1 MRSCRV
7 PSLTSGACNHL
18 TTTNTHKTSAS
29 GSGLLGRV
37 FLVLCIV
44 HFLSSFTTS
53 PVASLFPVY
62 VEADLSR
69 SPQFTG
75 GLLALL
81 CLFGGVF
88 AVIAGSLCDVLG
100 RKAVLLVGLAGSM
113 LAGMAFRV
121 ADPLMLASLLLV
133 VGAGFGSWATASQSY
148 LITSV
153 DTRRLG
159 LGGAIF
165 FLSKTAGDSLG
176 NLAAGIFK
184 ESWTFAQLGLAMIAA
199 ASVVF
204 VLALVLLPD
213 GKRSASHQVD
223 RPRLALWSAY
233 RPLLTSRGVR
243 LLVSLRY
250 MVTTFWGMAA
260 LLMPLLLYRVSGSES
275 MAAYYAFVSLA
286 VAGVCQLLT
295 GVLCDRFGRLWP
307 LLVAA
312 GGIVVSAVCVAM
324 FWQSLACLFAFGTAL
339 TATAWG
345 VSTLIPKLINDVAA
359 ADQKSRLVGLCHMT
373 WSAAMVTGSLLGGL
387 LVEIDP
393 SVPFFTGAA
402 LCTAGALCAWRLC
415 IHLDRQGK

>member
-1 MRSCRV
+1 M
-7 PSLTSGACNHL
+7 
-18 TTTNTHKTSAS
+18 
-29 GSGLLGRV
+29 GRV
-37 FLVLCIV
+37 FLVLCLV

-53 PVASLFPVY
+53 PIASLFPVY

-75 GLLALL
+75 GLLALML
-81 CLFGGVF
+81 LLSGVF
-88 AVIAGSLCDVLG
+88 AVIAGRLCDVLG

-121 ADPLMLASLLLV
+121 TDPLMLASLLLV
-133 VGAGFGSWATASQSY
+133 LGAAFGPWATASQSY

-153 DTRRLG
+153 DARRLG

-176 NLAAGIFK
+176 SLTAGILK
-184 ESWTFAQLGLAMIAA
+184 ESWTFAQLGVAMIAA
-199 ASVVF
+199 ASIVF
-204 VLALVLLPD
+204 LVALLLLPD
-213 GKRSASHQVD
+213 GKGSEPRAVD

-233 RPLLTSRGVR
+233 RPLLISRYVR
-243 LLVSLRY
+243 LLVGLRY
-250 MVTTFWGMAA
+250 MVTTFWGMVA

-286 VAGVCQLLT
+286 VAAVCQLLT

-307 LLVAA
+307 LLIATA
-312 GGIVVSAVCVAM
+312 GIVVSAVCVAL
-324 FWQSLACLFAFGTAL
+324 FWQSLACLFCFGTAL
-339 TATAWG
+339 TAAAWG

-359 ADQKSRLVGLCHMT
+359 TDQESRLVGLCHMA

-387 LVEIDP
+387 LIEIDP
-393 SVPFFTGAA
+393 SVPFFTGTALSAA
-402 LCTAGALCAWRLC
+402 GGLCAWRLC
-415 IHLDRQGK
+415 THLDSQGK